1 MVMKKTIFVMS
12 LSLITSAGIYAVDV
26 SRGAMLSN
34 SCFACHGTDGK
45 SKGSIP
51 AIHGKTAL
59 QIKNSLK
66 SFQTGP
72 STVMD
77 RHAKGFSDADIDEIA
92 NYISGLK

>member
-1 MVMKKTIFVMS
+1 MILKKSIFAIS
-12 LSLITSAGIYAVDV
+12 SALVTCGSIYAVDV

-51 AIHGKTAL
+51 AIHGKSAL

-66 SFQTGP
+66 GFQTGP
-72 STVMD
+72 STIMG
-77 RHAKGFSDADIDEIA
+77 RHSKGFSDADIEEIA
-92 NYISGLK
+92 KYISGLK